1 MRKMPG
7 LGLSRWGWE
16 GPREGRRK
24 AVHGHVVPAP
34 HRSHMLKPS
43 SVLSSCCWVGSSL
56 AKPSPSAPAAFQ
68 QCFDSFPFLPSHP
81 GTVHSAKNILED
93 ISNMFDDLADQLDA
107 MLD

>member
-1 MRKMPG
+1 MREILV

-24 AVHGHVVPAP
+24 AVHGYVIPAP
-34 HRSHMLKPS
+34 HRSHMLK
-43 SVLSSCCWVGSSL
+43 LSSCCWVGSSL
-56 AKPSPSAPAAFQ
+56 AKPSPSAPAAFEQ
-68 QCFDSFPFLPSHP
+68 HFDSLPFLPSHP